1 MLYTFDHL
9 LKLVNKE
16 IDNISFSKKPAGLY
30 EPAKYAL
37 SLGGKRVRPILALM
51 ACNLYSE
58 DPAQSMQPALGIEI
72 FHNFTLLHDD
82 VMDKADIRR
91 GKPTVHKVWS
101 PNTAILSGD
110 AMQIIAY
117 QWVAQCPTIHLS
129 EVLNLFSQTA
139 LEICEGQQY
148 DMDFEN
154 RNNVTVDEYME
165 MIRLKTAVLLACA
178 LKTGAI
184 IGGASSEDA
193 DLLYRF
199 GEKIGLAFQLKD
211 DLLDVY
217 GDPAKFGK
225 AIGGD
230 ITCNKKTFM
239 LIKSL
244 ELANP
249 QQKSEI
255 SHWLTQPEFNR
266 EEKVAAVTAL
276 YDAIGIKALCEE
288 KINLYYKEAI
298 DALTAVKVDI
308 TRKSELMSLA
318 ENLMY
323 RES

>member
-1 MLYTFDHL
+1 M
-9 LKLVNKE
+9 LVNSE
-16 IDNISFSKKPAGLY
+16 IDNINFDKQPAGLY
-30 EPAKYAL
+30 QPAQYAL

-51 ACNLYSE
+51 ACNLYS
-58 DPAQSMQPALGIEI
+58 DTPQQAMQPAIGIEI

-117 QWVAQCPTIHLS
+117 QWVAQCPSAHLA
-129 EVLNLFSQTA
+129 EVINLFSQTA

-154 RNNVTVDEYME
+154 RDDVTVDEYLE

-184 IGGASSEDA
+184 IGGASDKDA
-193 DLLYRF
+193 DLLYEF

-249 QQKSEI
+249 QQKGQFEA
-255 SHWLTQPEFNR
+255 WLNKTDFDR
-266 EEKVAAVTAL
+266 EEKVAAITAL
-276 YDAIGIKALCEE
+276 YNEVGIKALCEE
-288 KINLYYKEAI
+288 KINEYYQQSIA
-298 DALTAVKVDI
+298 ALNGLNVTSE
-308 TRKSELMSLA
+308 RKAELLSLA
-318 ENLMY
+318 DKLMY

>member
-1 MLYTFDHL
+1 MLYTFDQL
-9 LKLVNKE
+9 LERVNTE
-16 IDNISFSKKPAGLY
+16 IENISFSKKPAGLY
-30 EPAKYAL
+30 EPAQYAL

-51 ACNLYSE
+51 ACNLYNDE
-58 DPAQSMQPALGIEI
+58 PFQAMQPALGIEI

-117 QWVAQCPTIHLS
+117 QWVAQSPAAHLG
-129 EVLNLFSQTA
+129 EIINIFSQTA

-154 RNNVTVDEYME
+154 RVDVTVEEYLE

-184 IGGASSEDA
+184 IGGASAEDA

-217 GDPAKFGK
+217 GDPVKFGK
-225 AIGGD
+225 AVGGD

-244 ELANP
+244 ELADP
-249 QQKSEI
+249 KQKASI
-255 SHWLTQPEFNR
+255 NSWLAKPEFDRN
-266 EEKVAAVTAL
+266 EKVAAITAL
-276 YDAIGIKALCEE
+276 YDEIGIRALCEE
-288 KINLYYKEAI
+288 KISGYYQEAI
-298 DALTAVKVDI
+298 DALSAVKADAAH
-308 TRKSELMSLA
+308 KSELMNLA
-318 ENLMY
+318 EKLMY

>member
-1 MLYTFDHL
+1 MIYSFDQL
-9 LKLVNKE
+9 LSLVNTQ
-16 IDNISFSKKPAGLY
+16 IDNINFEHQPTGLY
-30 EPAKYAL
+30 QPAKYAL

-51 ACNLYSE
+51 ACNLYSD
-58 DPAQSMQPALGIEI
+58 DPIKAIHPALGIEI

-117 QWVAQCPTIHLS
+117 QWVAQCPANHLA
-129 EVLNLFSQTA
+129 EIINLFSQTA

-148 DMDFEN
+148 DMEFEN
-154 RNNVTVDEYME
+154 RNDVTVNEYLE

-178 LKTGAI
+178 LKSGAI
-184 IGGASSEDA
+184 IGGASTSDA
-193 DLLYRF
+193 NLLYQF

-217 GDPAKFGK
+217 GDPTKFGK

-249 QQKSEI
+249 QQKSRFEYWI
-255 SHWLTQPEFNR
+255 SKPEFDR
-266 EEKVAAVTAL
+266 EEKVTAITTL
-276 YDAIGIKALCEE
+276 YNEVGIKSLCEE
-288 KINLYYKEAI
+288 KIDSFYQEAI
-298 DALTAVKVDI
+298 NALNSINVSND
-308 TRKSELMSLA
+308 RKAELLSLA
-318 ENLMY
+318 QQLMY

>member
-9 LKLVNKE
+9 LKLVNNE

-58 DPAQSMQPALGIEI
+58 DPTQAMQPALGIEI

-117 QWVAQCPTIHLS
+117 QWVAQCPAIHLS
-129 EVLNLFSQTA
+129 EVIDLFSQTA

-154 RNNVTVDEYME
+154 RDDVTVDEYME

-244 ELANP
+244 ELANA

-255 SHWLTQPEFNR
+255 IHWLTQPEFNR
-266 EEKVAAVTAL
+266 KEKVAAVTAL

-308 TRKSELMSLA
+308 SRKSELMSLA
-318 ENLMY
+318 EKLMY

>member
-1 MLYTFDHL
+1 MIYSFDQL
-9 LKLVNKE
+9 LSLVNTQ
-16 IDNISFSKKPAGLY
+16 IDNINFEHQPAGLY
-30 EPAKYAL
+30 QPAKYAL

-51 ACNLYSE
+51 ACNLYSD
-58 DPAQSMQPALGIEI
+58 DPIKAIHPALGIEI

-117 QWVAQCPTIHLS
+117 QWVAQCPANHLA
-129 EVLNLFSQTA
+129 EIINLFSQTA

-148 DMDFEN
+148 DMEFEN
-154 RNNVTVDEYME
+154 RNDVTVNEYLE

-178 LKTGAI
+178 LKSGAI
-184 IGGASSEDA
+184 IGGASTSDA
-193 DLLYRF
+193 NLLYQF

-249 QQKSEI
+249 QQKSQFEYWI
-255 SHWLTQPEFNR
+255 SKTEFDR
-266 EEKVAAVTAL
+266 EEKVTAVTTL
-276 YDAIGIKALCEE
+276 YNEVGIKSLCEE
-288 KINLYYKEAI
+288 KIDSYYQEAI
-298 DALTAVKVDI
+298 NALNSINVSSD
-308 TRKSELMSLA
+308 RKAELLSLA
-318 ENLMY
+318 QQLMY

>member
-1 MLYTFDHL
+1 MLYTFDEL
-9 LKLVNKE
+9 LSLVNNE
-16 IDNISFSKKPAGLY
+16 IDNINFDQQPAGLY
-30 EPAKYAL
+30 QPAQYAL
-37 SLGGKRVRPILALM
+37 SLGGKRIRPILALM
-51 ACNLYSE
+51 ACNLYI
-58 DPAQSMQPALGIEI
+58 DTPLLAMQPAIGIEI

-117 QWVAQCPTIHLS
+117 QWVAQCPVAHLA
-129 EVLNLFSQTA
+129 EVITLFSKTA

-148 DMDFEN
+148 DMDFET
-154 RNNVTVDEYME
+154 RDDVSVDNYLE

-178 LKTGAI
+178 LKSGAI
-184 IGGASSEDA
+184 IGGATAADA
-193 DLLYRF
+193 DLLYQF
-199 GEKIGLAFQLKD
+199 GEKIGLAFQLMD

-225 AIGGD
+225 AVGGD

-244 ELANP
+244 ELANTP
-249 QQKSEI
+249 QKAQFNS
-255 SHWLTQPEFNR
+255 WLSKAEFDR
-266 EEKVAAVTAL
+266 DEKVRAITTL
-276 YDAIGIKALCEE
+276 YNEVGIKSLCEE

-298 DALTAVKVDI
+298 NALNAVNVDSN
-308 TRKSELMSLA
+308 RKAELLSLSQK
-318 ENLMY
+318 LMC